1 MTIYGFEAVFV
12 THNHVE
18 AVTAALIL
26 GEANSATEC
35 CVNGVADRGAKV
47 NTLVYAFEACAVAV
61 RRCNHVLLDRHH
73 IVANIDALAVRNICF
88 LIRVYQTAFPA
99 FGVDVGLWFNVFPK
113 RFGIFLIFFEV
124 DSLVDF

>member
-18 AVTAALIL
+18 AITAALIL

-35 CVNGVADRGAKV
+35 CVNGVTDRGAKV

-61 RRCNHVLLDRHH
+61 RRCNQVVLDRHH
-73 IVANIDALAVRNICF
+73 IVANIDAFAVRNICI
-88 LIRVYQTAFPA
+88 LIRIYQTAFPA
-99 FGVDVGLWFNVFPK
+99 FGVDVGLWFNVYPK
-113 RFGIFLIFFEV
+113 CFGIFLIFFEV

>member
-1 MTIYGFEAVFV
+1 M
-12 THNHVE
+12 
-18 AVTAALIL
+18 
-26 GEANSATEC
+26 
-35 CVNGVADRGAKV
+35 
-47 NTLVYAFEACAVAV
+47 
-61 RRCNHVLLDRHH
+61 LDRHH

-88 LIRVYQTAFPA
+88 LIRVYQTAFPS